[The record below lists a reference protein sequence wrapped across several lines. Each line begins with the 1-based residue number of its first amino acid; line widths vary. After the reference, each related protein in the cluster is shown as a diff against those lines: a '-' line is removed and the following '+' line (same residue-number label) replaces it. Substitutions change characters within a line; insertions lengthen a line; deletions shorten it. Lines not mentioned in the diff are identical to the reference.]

1 MTSANPTSLFL
12 PYDTGALKLSNRVV
26 MASMTRGR
34 ACNTAMAPGAL
45 HVEYYR
51 QRATAGLIIT
61 EGTWVSRRGVGFIN
75 VPGLFRA
82 EQVEG
87 WRAVTDAVHGAGGL
101 IFAQLAHS
109 GAVSHPDFFDGDL
122 PWAPSAINPGQRTFT
137 PSGFKETLTPRPM
150 TIEDIRTTVAEYA
163 LAARHARDAGFDGVE
178 IHAATTYLLP
188 QFLHSDLN
196 TRRDAYGG
204 SAVNRIRIVLEIL
217 EAALGEWGAG
227 RVGIKLSPTLTMG
240 SLTPNQDTVATYN
253 ELIDRLDEL
262 PLSHL
267 QIVRA
272 NRDLT
277 GSPVEALQDTI
288 GYYRQRYRG
297 TLMANGGFDG
307 LSGSAIVASGNADLV
322 SFATPFIGNPDLVRR
337 LREDLP
343 LAGSHRETYYQ
354 GGAEGYIDYAAALE
368 TPEKIYLD

>member
-1 MTSANPTSLFL
+1 MTVANPTSLFL
-12 PYDTGALKLSNRVV
+12 PYDTGALKLSNRIV

-34 ACNTAMAPGAL
+34 ARNTGMAPGAL

-75 VPGLFRA
+75 VPGLFCA
-82 EQVEG
+82 EQVDG

-122 PWAPSAINPGQRTFT
+122 PWAPSAINPGQRSFT
-137 PSGFKETLTPRPM
+137 PSGFKETLAPRPM

-204 SAVNRIRIVLEIL
+204 STVNRIRIVLEII
-217 EAALGEWGAG
+217 EAALSEWGAG

-240 SLTPNQDTVATYN
+240 GLTPNQDTVATYN

-307 LSGSAIVASGNADLV
+307 SSASAIVASGNADLV

-368 TPEKIYLD
+368 TPGQDLP